1 MRRMRV
7 SLLPPPHLPA
17 PRLQLSCQSSPQP
30 LSLSPW
36 PLWPLLPVL
45 ASPRLLAPIL
55 MQPPA
60 LASLRLTEDLTDLC
74 SKNTDSHR

>member
-1 MRRMRV
+1 MRV
-7 SLLPPPHLPA
+7 SLLPPPHLPN
-17 PRLQLSCQSSPQP
+17 PRPLPSCQSIPRP
-30 LSLSPW
+30 PRLSPW

-60 LASLRLTEDLTDLC
+60 LASLRLTEDLTDLF
-74 SKNTDSHR
+74 SKNIDSHR